1 MTRGGST
8 YRIISN
14 ELGSPRL
21 VIDVLDGSVAQQ
33 LDYDEYGRVTAD
45 TNPGFQPFGFAGG
58 LYDSD
63 TGLVQFGARDY
74 DPETG
79 RWIRKDPDLF
89 GSDATNLYLYALAD
103 PVNLIDP
110 DGRKY
115 EEGDF
120 EKSNNG
126 PPEAMEDATGTHER
140 INETECFLFACW
152 ETGNFEE
159 MGVMDDGLSY
169 HRVCENGTCVETIY
183 DPQTGLS
190 GSVSVDIQ
198 CEGANCD
205 DVQRRAQEAIND
217 FEPPDPGPQPP
228 SQPGQPPKAPNQ
240 PPGAPGG
247 NDVEIPYEG
256 HTNWKICK

>member
-1 MTRGGST
+1 MRGRTVCVVTTSRADYGLLS
-8 YRIISN
+8 
-14 ELGSPRL
+14 RL
-21 VIDVLDGSVAQQ
+21 MQ
-33 LDYDEYGRVTAD
+33 E
-45 TNPGFQPFGFAGG
+45 
-58 LYDSD
+58 
-63 TGLVQFGARDY
+63 
-74 DPETG
+74 
-79 RWIRKDPDLF
+79 IRQDPDLF
-89 GSDATNLYLYALAD
+89 SSGSTNLYLYALAD

-152 ETGNFEE
+152 ETGDYEE

-169 HRVCENGTCVETIY
+169 HRVCENGTCVETVY

-205 DVQRRAQEAIND
+205 DVGRRAKSCRRNRTDTRCKPGATGFSNRHSPGTND
-217 FEPPDPGPQPP
+217 FRHRRRFERRL
-228 SQPGQPPKAPNQ
+228 S
-240 PPGAPGG
+240 
-247 NDVEIPYEG
+247 
-256 HTNWKICK
+256 